1 MFVNGLILNKSLIKA
16 TIYLISLKIE
26 LYICTVKNLAFLII
40 IVLFLKP
47 VFPVIDYAVNYDY
60 ISKVLC
66 INKEKPA
73 MHCNGKCH
81 LMKELAKASEIEK
94 PISSDKKQNI
104 NVLNDLFV
112 EEWETFHLAIMD
124 LQDKSLLNS
133 KYSNFYSHLESYSI
147 FHPPINI
154 S

>member
-1 MFVNGLILNKSLIKA
+1 MKK
-16 TIYLISLKIE
+16 
-26 LYICTVKNLAFLII
+26 LAFLII

-81 LMKELAKASEIEK
+81 LMKELAKASETEK
-94 PISSDKKQNI
+94 PISSDKKQNL

-112 EEWETFHLAIMD
+112 EELDTFNLAIID
-124 LQDKSLLNS
+124 RKDKSSLNS
-133 KYSNFYSHLESYSI
+133 KYTNLYSHLDSYSI
-147 FHPPINI
+147 FHPPTII

>member
-1 MFVNGLILNKSLIKA
+1 MKK
-16 TIYLISLKIE
+16 
-26 LYICTVKNLAFLII
+26 LAFLII
-40 IVLFLKP
+40 IVLFIKP

-81 LMKELAKASEIEK
+81 LMKELAKASETEK
-94 PISSDKKQNI
+94 PISSDKKQNV

-112 EEWETFHLAIMD
+112 EELDTFNLVVID
-124 LQDKSLLNS
+124 RKDKPSLNS
-133 KYSNFYSHLESYSI
+133 KYTNLYSHLDSYSI
-147 FHPPINI
+147 FHPPTII

>member
-1 MFVNGLILNKSLIKA
+1 MKK
-16 TIYLISLKIE
+16 
-26 LYICTVKNLAFLII
+26 LAFLII

-81 LMKELAKASEIEK
+81 LMKELAKASETEK
-94 PISSDKKQNI
+94 PISSDKKQNV

-112 EEWETFHLAIMD
+112 EELDTFNLAIID
-124 LQDKSLLNS
+124 RKDKSSLNS
-133 KYSNFYSHLESYSI
+133 KYTNLYSHLDSYSI
-147 FHPPINI
+147 FHPPTII

>member
-1 MFVNGLILNKSLIKA
+1 
-16 TIYLISLKIE
+16 
-26 LYICTVKNLAFLII
+26 
-40 IVLFLKP
+40 
-47 VFPVIDYAVNYDY
+47 
-60 ISKVLC
+60 
-66 INKEKPA
+66 
-73 MHCNGKCH
+73 
-81 LMKELAKASEIEK
+81 MKELAKASEIEK

-112 EEWETFHLAIMD
+112 EEWETFHLAIID